1 MDNVYNRMLPQ
12 RAVIVPPPTILKSD
26 EDGNYEVVDSI
37 KNILPRYENVGVF
50 SKRRRAAAGNLQ
62 TLFASAYGYRNVIEY
77 NRVLLSNKRPKYVPN
92 SIRNY
97 YAEFP

>member
-1 MDNVYNRMLPQ
+1 MLPQ

-50 SKRRRAAAGNLQ
+50 SNRNMVTPRYKNLIKHKNQ
-62 TLFASAYGYRNVIEY
+62 VIVFRKE
-77 NRVLLSNKRPKYVPN
+77 RPKYVPN